1 MTTDLWQYPFVHQA
15 LMAGVITAIMT
26 GVVGPFVV
34 MRNMGFAVHGL
45 AEVGFTGAAGAVLFD
60 ASPEVGVLVAALVT
74 ALAIGVLGVRLRE
87 RDIAIGAVLAFGL
100 GLGVLFLTLYT
111 RYATE
116 AFSILFGTIL
126 AVSLDDVVRSAV
138 VAVVALSALAV
149 IYRPLRFASVDPE
162 VAAARGVPIGLLSAV
177 FLVILALAV
186 TEAVEVV
193 GVLLIVTLL
202 ITPAGAA
209 QRLTA
214 NPARGDA
221 AERRDLPGG
230 HARRHHGGDL
240 HVMAGQLFRRHLQ
253 LCDLPGRAPRRASA
267 SSAQG
272 PPPRPP
278 ATLSAPGQTTTTPSP
293 IDTDE
298 AGMPTRSR
306 PRGPTGRR
314 SSGRA
319 APEYGLRVTPQR
331 VAILRALAA
340 GPHVATCH
348 EIWERARAG
357 TAGLGQVTVYRI
369 LDRFEAAGIVERLDV
384 NGTSHLALPRPAT
397 TTIRSASGAA
407 R

>member
-1 MTTDLWQYPFVHQA
+1 MNTDLWQYPFVHQA

-26 GVVGPFVV
+26 GVVGPFVT

-45 AEVGFTGAAGAVLFD
+45 AEVGFTGAAGAVLVD
-60 ASPEVGVLVAALVT
+60 ASPEIGVLVAALVT

-126 AVSLDDVVRSAV
+126 AVSLGDVVRSAV
-138 VAVVALSALAV
+138 VAVVALAALAV

-214 NPARGDA
+214 NPAVATLLSVVICLVVTLGGITA
-221 AERRDLPGG
+221 AIYTSWPVSFFVATFSFAIYLG
-230 HARRHHGGDL
+230 ARLVGPRL
-240 HVMAGQLFRRHLQ
+240 
-253 LCDLPGRAPRRASA
+253 RAPRALPASA
-267 SSAQG
+267 
-272 PPPRPP
+272 P
-278 ATLSAPGQTTTTPSP
+278 TLSARVPDH
-293 IDTDE
+293 DT
-298 AGMPTRSR
+298 
-306 PRGPTGRR
+306 
-314 SSGRA
+314 
-319 APEYGLRVTPQR
+319 
-331 VAILRALAA
+331 
-340 GPHVATCH
+340 
-348 EIWERARAG
+348 
-357 TAGLGQVTVYRI
+357 
-369 LDRFEAAGIVERLDV
+369 
-384 NGTSHLALPRPAT
+384 
-397 TTIRSASGAA
+397 GAH
-407 R
+407 RH